1 MLLTERDNMKS
12 VTIQVCEK
20 TYKKLR
26 KIAIKE
32 GLVKKNGS
40 PHMGKVTN
48 KIIECFLSVHGK

>member
-1 MLLTERDNMKS
+1 MKS